1 MDTALPESP
10 VKNVV
15 IIRTIGDDVLIPV
28 EIQWEGNQ
36 NSKQKKRFKNV
47 LAPCNIISF
56 LVFLAPVST
65 FYRIFKRKT
74 TDSFQCLPYLVAL
87 FSSMLWL
94 YYAMVKGNA
103 FLLITINS
111 FGCVVETIYIAM
123 FIAYAP
129 IENRKLAL
137 KILFSMNI
145 GAFTLILLVT
155 HFLLKGNLQVIVI
168 GWICVGFSV
177 CVFAAPLSIVAHVI
191 RTKSVEFMP
200 FNLSFFLTISAI
212 MWFGY
217 GISLKDIHI
226 ALPNVIGFVLGLLQM
241 ILYMFY
247 KNIRKIENVA
257 VETALPESPVKNVV
271 IIRTIGD
278 DVLIPVEI
286 QCYMKN
292 NNEEI
297 KEDVAAEE
305 VELQGVDRHEPKKQ
319 EKSIEISNGIHQDES
334 PV

>member
-1 MDTALPESP
+1 MAIMLNQHLMT
-10 VKNVV
+10 VV
-15 IIRTIGDDVLIPV
+15 FGIL
-28 EIQWEGNQ
+28 GN
-36 NSKQKKRFKNV
+36 
-47 LAPCNIISF
+47 LISF
-56 LVFLAPVST
+56 LVFLAPVPT

-103 FLLITINS
+103 FLLITINC
-111 FGCVVETIYIAM
+111 FGFVVETIYIVM

-137 KILFSMNI
+137 KILFAMNI
-145 GAFTLILLVT
+145 GAFTLILLLT

-217 GISLKDIHI
+217 GISLKDICI
-226 ALPNVIGFVLGLLQM
+226 AIPNVIGFVLGLLQM

-247 KNIRKIENVA
+247 KNIRTIEKVA

-286 QCYMKN
+286 QRYMKN

-297 KEDVAAEE
+297 KDDAAVEV
-305 VELQGVDRHEPKKQ
+305 VELHGVDRHEPKIQ
-319 EKSIEISNGIHQDES
+319 EKSFEISNDNHRDES